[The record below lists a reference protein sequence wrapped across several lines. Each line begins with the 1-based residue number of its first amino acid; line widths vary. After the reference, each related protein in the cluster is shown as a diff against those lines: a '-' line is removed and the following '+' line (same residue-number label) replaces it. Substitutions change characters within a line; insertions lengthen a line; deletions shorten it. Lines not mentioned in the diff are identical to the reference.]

1 MKEQVNDIL
10 LSAGKLIPELW
21 LLTLATVVLLFSIFS
36 QDKKQFF
43 NTVLS
48 IVGLIIHLYLLYI
61 QPKET
66 GKLILGNLEM
76 YSQTVFFKFV
86 FTFSAIFSISL
97 SFFGKRNNNIR
108 SGEYLSLLLFLLLG
122 LHFMSMAANFLMLY
136 LSIEIVS
143 FSSYMLTY
151 FNYDKRSVEGSMKYL
166 LFGAFSTAFMLYGI
180 SLIYAFTNSLQF
192 ETIGSITQ
200 LAGTEIGLLACGL
213 LFIGLLFKLAAFPF
227 QGWAPDV
234 YEAAPT
240 PFVAFLSIAPKA
252 GAIFIFCVLW
262 EKSGLAVS
270 NESIL
275 NYLVAAV
282 AMLSI
287 LFGNLS
293 AVWQTSSKR
302 LLAYSSIA
310 HTGFILIPIFG
321 ISNGSMASLQFYV
334 SIFLFM
340 NFAAFSWVYFL
351 EQKFGS
357 DQISLMKGSAKAQ
370 IFPAILILITMISL
384 TGLPI
389 TAGFTAKLLIFSTLW
404 EQVQSGNSL
413 MITLFTVGIFNVL
426 IALYYYLK
434 MPYFSFFKTPPITSV
449 PFLLNKKQ
457 QLFLSV
463 MVFPLVL
470 FFFKPDWLLAVID
483 YLN

>member
-1 MKEQVNDIL
+1 M
-10 LSAGKLIPELW
+10 
-21 LLTLATVVLLFSIFS
+21 LFSIFT
-36 QDKKQFF
+36 QDKKQLF

-48 IVGLIIHLYLLYI
+48 LAGLAIHLYLLYI

-66 GKLILGNLEM
+66 GKLFLGNLEM
-76 YSQTVFFKFV
+76 YSQTVFFKVV

-97 SFFGKRNNNIR
+97 SFFGKRNNNIK

-122 LHFMSMAANFLMLY
+122 LHFMSMSANFLMLY

-166 LFGAFSTAFMLYGI
+166 LFGAFSTALMLYGI
-180 SLIYAFTNSLQF
+180 SLIYGFTNSLEF
-192 ETIGSITQ
+192 EAIGKITQ

-227 QGWAPDV
+227 QGWAPDA

-262 EKSGLAVS
+262 EKSGLS
-270 NESIL
+270 SSKESIL

-293 AVWQTSSKR
+293 AVWQNSSKR

-321 ISNGSMASLQFYV
+321 ISNGSMPSLQFYIF
-334 SIFLFM
+334 IFLFM

-404 EQVQSGNSL
+404 QQVQSGNSL
-413 MITLFTVGIFNVL
+413 MIALFTVGIFNVL

-463 MVFPLVL
+463 MVFPLLL
-470 FFFKPDWLLAVID
+470 FFFKPDWLLAVIN